1 MLEVIAGCMY
11 SGKSEELIRRLRRC
25 KIAGQKVQAFKPA
38 VDSRYSATS
47 ISTHPVEGLG
57 DFFEAVP
64 IISVEDFK
72 ERLQGISSKD
82 VVGFDE
88 IQFMPKD
95 IVGVLE
101 DLANRGVRV
110 IVAGLDLDS
119 EGIPFGPI
127 GDLLARADSATKLT
141 AVCTAPVASGKV
153 CGNPATK
160 SFRTPESSNGNQV
173 QVGSFGVYEARC
185 RSCWGDSRRLP

>member
-25 KIAGQKVQAFKPA
+25 KIAGQKVWAFKPA
-38 VDSRYSATS
+38 IDARYSATS

-64 IISVEDFK
+64 VTGLADFI
-72 ERLQGISSKD
+72 EHLQEVSLGD

-88 IQFMPKD
+88 VQFMDKEV
-95 IVGVLE
+95 VGVFE
-101 DLANRGVRV
+101 KIANLGIRV

-119 EGIPFGPI
+119 EGVPFGPI
-127 GDLLARADSATKLT
+127 GDLLARADSVTKLT
-141 AVCTAPVASGKV
+141 AVCTAPTPGGSLCGK
-153 CGNPATK
+153 PATK
-160 SFRTPESSNGNQV
+160 SFRAPEFSNGNQV
-173 QVGSFGVYEARC
+173 QVGSLGVYEARC
-185 RSCWGDSRRLP
+185 RSCWGPSRNV